1 MDTSIIADRE
11 LINETIGGFAQFETL
26 YKTTD
31 LRNHTKILDVG
42 FRETRLQQKWIS
54 DRGNEKWEFI
64 PEFVE

>member
-11 LINETIGGFAQFETL
+11 LINETIGGFAQFETW

>member
-1 MDTSIIADRE
+1 MDITIIADRE
-11 LINETIGGFAQFETL
+11 LMNETIGGFAQFETW

-31 LRNHTKILDVG
+31 LRNQTKILDGG
-42 FRETRLQQKWIS
+42 FRETKLQQKWIS